1 MQYPLCRWPSYSSA
15 SPQGPVRALAGISSR
30 DDEEIASSLR
40 TTSLNCFCRHRNTIR
55 PTATTRRQAPP
66 SPRAPVPTPRP
77 DPDQRVRD
85 ATGHPDPR
93 TNPRHN
99 QHRSHMRGTRR
110 TGPRRRSTRLQSPK
124 SGTIHPA
131 AVRPRS
137 IQPRNIQPRSIQLRS
152 IQSRSIRARSIRQRS
167 TRPRSI
173 QPRKDPRPKRRSA
186 SAPVGAAAA
195 VGADRQAKTSSRPR
209 PPAGTPM
216 SKRASG
222 CLPSTDQ
229 CARTAAGAL
238 PPV

>member
-1 MQYPLCRWPSYSSA
+1 MQYPFCRWSSCRSA

-66 SPRAPVPTPRP
+66 SPRTPVPTPRT

-85 ATGHPDPR
+85 ATGYPDPR
-93 TNPRHN
+93 TNPHHN
-99 QHRSHMRGTRR
+99 QQRSRMRGTRR
-110 TGPRRRSTRLQSPK
+110 QSPRRRSMRHQSPK
-124 SGTIHPA
+124 SGTTHPA

-137 IQPRNIQPRSIQLRS
+137 IQPRGIQARGIKPRSTQPRSIR
-152 IQSRSIRARSIRQRS
+152 SRSIS
-167 TRPRSI
+167 PR
-173 QPRKDPRPKRRSA
+173 RKPRPNRRRA

-195 VGADRQAKTSSRPR
+195 AGADRKRKTSSPPR

-222 CLPSTDQ
+222 CSLSMDR
-229 CARTAAGAL
+229 CARTAAGAS
-238 PPV
+238 PRV